1 MDLRLGGLTLTGAPS
16 PAPYLSSLIMQSQ
29 EKLSRRPKR
38 RGAVA
43 VLTALL
49 LVGLLAVLAFSLDLG
64 VVFVAQGEMQRAA
77 DAAALAAA
85 WRLAESNVSGA
96 ESESTREWAAKQ
108 AAINIAAANF
118 VLGQSPSVDTS
129 DVVLGE
135 YSDLEEGSGFNAE
148 SERPN
153 AVRVTVRR
161 TSESNDAIPL
171 FFARVLGRSSLD
183 HEATATA
190 AVATRIK
197 GFRIRTP
204 GETLNII
211 PITLDQDSWNNLMGG
226 GGTDDFTWDA
236 ETGEVQSGGDGIPE
250 VNLFPQDTGS
260 SGNRGTV
267 DIGGS
272 NNSTNDIARQ
282 ILHGVT
288 QADLDAI
295 GGALE
300 LDDNGELFL
309 NGDTGI
315 SAGVKDELAEII
327 GKPRIIP
334 VFREVHGPGNNA
346 MYTIVNF
353 VGVRVMYVKLTGPM
367 NKKRVMIQPA
377 TIVSKGIIPAT
388 EAFVVEPHSYV
399 ASPAWIIN

>member
-1 MDLRLGGLTLTGAPS
+1 
-16 PAPYLSSLIMQSQ
+16 MQSQ
-29 EKLSRRPKR
+29 ENYTRRPTR

-118 VLGQSPSVDTS
+118 VLGQSPSLESS
-129 DVVLGE
+129 DIVLGE
-135 YSDLEEGSGFNAE
+135 YSDLEQGSGFNAE

-161 TSESNDAIPL
+161 TSGSNGAIPL
-171 FFARVLGRSSLD
+171 FFARVLGRNSLD
-183 HEATATA
+183 HQATATA
-190 AVATRIK
+190 AVATRIR
-197 GFRIRTP
+197 GFRIRD
-204 GETLNII
+204 GENLSII
-211 PITLDQDSWNNLMGG
+211 PITLDQETWDDLMSG
-226 GGTDDFTWDA
+226 GGTDNFTWDP
-236 ETGEVQSGGDGIPE
+236 ETGEVQSGGDGIRE
-250 VNLFPQDTGS
+250 VNLFPQNTGS

-282 ILHGVT
+282 IREGVS

-295 GGALE
+295 GGSLE
-300 LDDNGELFL
+300 LDDNGELLL

-353 VGVRVMYVKLTGPM
+353 VGVRIMNVKLTGPM
-367 NKKRVMIQPA
+367 NKKQVMIQPA
-377 TIVSKGIIPAT
+377 PIVSKGIIPAT
-388 EAFVVEPHSYV
+388 EAFVVEPQSYV